1 MHDRFLDR
9 MKESADLFAIGMTSY
24 QSLMTLSPL
33 KSTSSLVDQVCS
45 RLARQLR
52 DELESGDDKLPP
64 ERLMAERL
72 GVSRTVLREATKRLE
87 LQGLLEIRHG
97 SGIRAVNRLHKP
109 LSGSLSLLLPEL
121 AERLRQ
127 LSEAR
132 AAIEPEIARQ
142 AALKAKAADLRQL
155 SSIHERLVAAETHDD
170 AVEADIDFHRTLAR
184 IAGNEILKLLLE
196 SLADLGRE
204 SRRVTIGNVGQQ
216 RAVNH
221 HAAILTAVTAH
232 DGNAAAKAM
241 KHHMDEATLDLAAK
255 TKAKR

>member
-1 MHDRFLDR
+1 
-9 MKESADLFAIGMTSY
+9 MTI
-24 QSLMTLSPL
+24 TPL
-33 KSTSSLVDQVCS
+33 KPTPSLVEQVCS

-52 DELESGDDKLPP
+52 DEVDSGDGKLPP

-109 LSGSLSLLLPEL
+109 LSGSLSILLPEL
-121 AERLRQ
+121 QERLRQ

-142 AALKAKAADLRQL
+142 AALKAKATDLKQL
-155 SSIHERLVAAETHDD
+155 RGIHERLLAAETHDE
-170 AVEADIDFHRTLAR
+170 AVESDIDFHRTLAR
-184 IAGNEILKLLLE
+184 IAGNEILKLMLE

-204 SRRVTIGNVGQQ
+204 SRRVTIGNVGRQ
-216 RAVNH
+216 RAIDH
-221 HAAILTAVTAH
+221 HAAILNAVAAH
-232 DGNAAAKAM
+232 DANAAAKAM
-241 KHHMDEATLDLAAK
+241 KHHMDEAAHDLAAK
-255 TKAKR
+255 AKTKR

>member
-1 MHDRFLDR
+1 
-9 MKESADLFAIGMTSY
+9 MTIT
-24 QSLMTLSPL
+24 QL
-33 KSTSSLVDQVCS
+33 KPTPSLVEQVCA

-52 DELESGDDKLPP
+52 DEVDSGDDRLPP

-109 LSGSLSLLLPEL
+109 LSGSLSILLPEIQ
-121 AERLRQ
+121 ERLRQ

-142 AALKAKAADLRQL
+142 AALKAKAPDLKQL
-155 SSIHERLVAAETHDD
+155 RAIHDRLLAAETHDE

-184 IAGNEILKLLLE
+184 IAGNEILKLMLE

-204 SRRVTIGNVGQQ
+204 SRRVTIGNVGRQ
-216 RAVNH
+216 RAIDH
-221 HAAILTAVTAH
+221 HAAILNAVAAH
-232 DGNAAAKAM
+232 DADAAAKAM
-241 KHHMDEATLDLAAK
+241 KHHMDEAARDLAAK
-255 TKAKR
+255 AKTKR

>member
-1 MHDRFLDR
+1 
-9 MKESADLFAIGMTSY
+9 MTI
-24 QSLMTLSPL
+24 SPL
-33 KSTSSLVDQVCS
+33 KPSHSLVEQVCS

-52 DELESGDDKLPP
+52 DEADSGDGKLPP

-109 LSGSLSLLLPEL
+109 LSGSLSILLPEL
-121 AERLRQ
+121 PERLRQ

-142 AALKAKAADLRQL
+142 AALKAKAADVKQLRG
-155 SSIHERLVAAETHDD
+155 IHDRLLAAETHDE

-184 IAGNEILKLLLE
+184 IAGNEILKLMLE

-204 SRRVTIGNVGQQ
+204 SRRVTIGNVGRQ
-216 RAVNH
+216 RAIDH
-221 HAAILTAVTAH
+221 HAAILNAVAAH
-232 DGNAAAKAM
+232 DANAAAKAM
-241 KHHMDEATLDLAAK
+241 KHHMDEAAHDLVAK
-255 TKAKR
+255 TKTKR

>member
-1 MHDRFLDR
+1 M
-9 MKESADLFAIGMTSY
+9 IIT
-24 QSLMTLSPL
+24 PL
-33 KSTSSLVDQVCS
+33 KSSPSLVEQVCS

-52 DELESGDDKLPP
+52 DEMESGDGRLPP
-64 ERLMAERL
+64 ERQMAERL

-109 LSGSLSLLLPEL
+109 LSGSLSILLPEL
-121 AERLRQ
+121 PERLRQ

-142 AALKAKAADLRQL
+142 AALKAKAADVKQLRG
-155 SSIHERLVAAETHDD
+155 IHERLLAAEVHGE

-184 IAGNEILKLLLE
+184 IAGNEILKLMLE

-204 SRRVTIGNVGQQ
+204 SRRVTIGNVGRQ
-216 RAVNH
+216 RAIDH
-221 HAAILTAVTAH
+221 HAAILNAVAAH
-232 DGNAAAKAM
+232 DAEAAARAM
-241 KHHMDEATLDLAAK
+241 KHHMEEAARDLGTKAK
-255 TKAKR
+255 TKR

>member
-1 MHDRFLDR
+1 
-9 MKESADLFAIGMTSY
+9 MTI
-24 QSLMTLSPL
+24 TPL
-33 KSTSSLVDQVCS
+33 KPTPSLVEQVCS

-52 DELESGDDKLPP
+52 DEVDSGDGKLPP

-109 LSGSLSLLLPEL
+109 LSGSLSILLPEL
-121 AERLRQ
+121 QERLRQ

-142 AALKAKAADLRQL
+142 AAMKAKATDLKQL
-155 SSIHERLVAAETHDD
+155 RSIHERLIAAETHDD

-184 IAGNEILKLLLE
+184 IAGNEILKLMLE

-204 SRRVTIGNVGQQ
+204 SRRVTIGNVGRQ
-216 RAVNH
+216 RAIDH
-221 HAAILTAVTAH
+221 HATILNAVAAH
-232 DGNAAAKAM
+232 DANAAAKAM
-241 KHHMDEATLDLAAK
+241 KHHMDEAAHDLAAK
-255 TKAKR
+255 AKTKR

>member
-1 MHDRFLDR
+1 
-9 MKESADLFAIGMTSY
+9 MTII
-24 QSLMTLSPL
+24 PL
-33 KSTSSLVDQVCS
+33 KPTPSLVEQVCS

-52 DELESGDDKLPP
+52 DEVDSGDGKLPP

-109 LSGSLSLLLPEL
+109 LSGSLSILLPEL
-121 AERLRQ
+121 PERLRQ

-132 AAIEPEIARQ
+132 SAIEPEIARQ
-142 AALKAKAADLRQL
+142 ASLKAKAPDVKQLRG
-155 SSIHERLVAAETHDD
+155 IHERLVAAETHDE

-184 IAGNEILKLLLE
+184 IAGNEILKLMLE

-204 SRRVTIGNVGQQ
+204 SRRVTIGNVGRQ
-216 RAVNH
+216 RAIDH
-221 HAAILTAVTAH
+221 HAAILNAVTAH
-232 DGNAAAKAM
+232 DANAAAKAM
-241 KHHMDEATLDLAAK
+241 KHHMDEAARDLA
-255 TKAKR
+255 TKAKAKR

>member
-1 MHDRFLDR
+1 
-9 MKESADLFAIGMTSY
+9 MTI
-24 QSLMTLSPL
+24 TPL
-33 KSTSSLVDQVCS
+33 KPTPSLVEQVCS

-52 DELESGDDKLPP
+52 DEVDSGDGKLPP

-109 LSGSLSLLLPEL
+109 LNGSLSILLPEL
-121 AERLRQ
+121 QERLRQ

-142 AALKAKAADLRQL
+142 AALKAKATDLKQL
-155 SSIHERLVAAETHDD
+155 RGIHERLLAAETHDE

-184 IAGNEILKLLLE
+184 VAGNEIMKLMLE

-204 SRRVTIGNVGQQ
+204 SRRVTIGNVGRQ
-216 RAVNH
+216 RAIDH
-221 HAAILTAVTAH
+221 HTAILNAVAAH
-232 DGNAAAKAM
+232 DANAAATAM
-241 KHHMDEATLDLAAK
+241 KHHMDEAAHDLAAK
-255 TKAKR
+255 AKTKR

>member
-1 MHDRFLDR
+1 
-9 MKESADLFAIGMTSY
+9 MTI
-24 QSLMTLSPL
+24 TPL
-33 KSTSSLVDQVCS
+33 KPTPSLVEQVCS

-52 DELESGDDKLPP
+52 DEVDSGDGKLPP

-109 LSGSLSLLLPEL
+109 LSGSLSILLPEL
-121 AERLRQ
+121 QERLRQ

-142 AALKAKAADLRQL
+142 AALKAKATDVKQLRG
-155 SSIHERLVAAETHDD
+155 IHERLLAAETHDD

-184 IAGNEILKLLLE
+184 IAGNEILKLMLE

-204 SRRVTIGNVGQQ
+204 SRSVTIGNVGRQ
-216 RAVNH
+216 RAIDH
-221 HAAILTAVTAH
+221 HAAILNAVAAH
-232 DGNAAAKAM
+232 DANAAAKAM
-241 KHHMDEATLDLAAK
+241 KHHLDEAAHDLAAK
-255 TKAKR
+255 AKTKR

>member
-1 MHDRFLDR
+1 
-9 MKESADLFAIGMTSY
+9 MTI
-24 QSLMTLSPL
+24 TPL
-33 KSTSSLVDQVCS
+33 KPTPSLVEQVCA

-52 DELESGDDKLPP
+52 DEVESGDDRLPP

-109 LSGSLSLLLPEL
+109 LSGSLSILLPEMQ
-121 AERLRQ
+121 ERLRQ

-142 AALKAKAADLRQL
+142 AALKAKAPDLKQL
-155 SSIHERLVAAETHDD
+155 RAIHDRLLAAETHDE

-184 IAGNEILKLLLE
+184 IAGNEILKLMLE

-204 SRRVTIGNVGQQ
+204 SRRVTIGNVGRQ
-216 RAVNH
+216 RAIDH
-221 HAAILTAVTAH
+221 HAAILNAVAAH
-232 DGNAAAKAM
+232 DANAAAKAM
-241 KHHMDEATLDLAAK
+241 KHHMDEAARDLAAK
-255 TKAKR
+255 AKTKR

>member
-1 MHDRFLDR
+1 
-9 MKESADLFAIGMTSY
+9 MTI
-24 QSLMTLSPL
+24 TPL
-33 KSTSSLVDQVCS
+33 KPTPSLVEQVCS

-52 DELESGDDKLPP
+52 DEVDSGDGKLPP

-109 LSGSLSLLLPEL
+109 LSSSLSILLPEL
-121 AERLRQ
+121 QERLRQ

-142 AALKAKAADLRQL
+142 AALKAKATDVKQLRG
-155 SSIHERLVAAETHDD
+155 IHERLLAAETHDE

-184 IAGNEILKLLLE
+184 IAGNEILKLMLE

-204 SRRVTIGNVGQQ
+204 SRRVTIGNVGRQ
-216 RAVNH
+216 RAIDH
-221 HAAILTAVTAH
+221 HSAILNAVTAH
-232 DGNAAAKAM
+232 DATAAAKAM
-241 KHHMDEATLDLAAK
+241 KHHMDEAAHDLAAK
-255 TKAKR
+255 AKTKR

>member
-1 MHDRFLDR
+1 
-9 MKESADLFAIGMTSY
+9 MKERAILFAIGMTSY
-24 QSLMTLSPL
+24 QSVMTLSPL
-33 KSTSSLVDQVCS
+33 KSTSSLVDQVCL

-52 DELESGDDKLPP
+52 DEIESGDDKLPP

-142 AALKAKAADLRQL
+142 AALKAKAADVKQLRI
-155 SSIHERLVAAETHDD
+155 IHERLVAAKTHDE

-204 SRRVTIGNVGQQ
+204 SRRVTIGYVGQQ
-216 RAVNH
+216 RAIDH
-221 HAAILTAVTAH
+221 HTAILNAVSAH
-232 DGNAAAKAM
+232 DEVAAAKAM
-241 KHHMDEATLDLAAK
+241 KHHLKEAALDLAAK

>member
-1 MHDRFLDR
+1 
-9 MKESADLFAIGMTSY
+9 MTI
-24 QSLMTLSPL
+24 TPL
-33 KSTSSLVDQVCS
+33 KPTPSLVEQVCS

-52 DELESGDDKLPP
+52 DEVDSGDGKLPP

-109 LSGSLSLLLPEL
+109 LSGSLSILLPEL
-121 AERLRQ
+121 QERLRQ

-142 AALKAKAADLRQL
+142 AAMKAKATDLKQL
-155 SSIHERLVAAETHDD
+155 RSIHERLLAAETHDE

-184 IAGNEILKLLLE
+184 IAGNEILKLMLE

-204 SRRVTIGNVGQQ
+204 SRRVTIGNVGRQ
-216 RAVNH
+216 RAIDH
-221 HAAILTAVTAH
+221 HAAILNAVVAH
-232 DGNAAAKAM
+232 DANAAAKAM
-241 KHHMDEATLDLAAK
+241 KHHMDEAAHDLAAK
-255 TKAKR
+255 AKTKR

>member
-1 MHDRFLDR
+1 
-9 MKESADLFAIGMTSY
+9 MKENILQSTIGMTSY
-24 QSLMTLSPL
+24 QLAMTLSPL
-33 KSTSSLVDQVCS
+33 KSTPSLVDQVCS

-52 DELESGDDKLPP
+52 DEIESGDGKLPP
-64 ERLMAERL
+64 ERLMAESL

-121 AERLRQ
+121 PERLRQ
-127 LSEAR
+127 LNEAR

-142 AALKAKAADLRQL
+142 AALKAKTADLKQL
-155 SSIHERLVAAETHDD
+155 RAIHDRLVAAETHDE

-184 IAGNEILKLLLE
+184 VAGNEILKLMLE

-216 RAVNH
+216 RAIDH
-221 HAAILTAVTAH
+221 HNAILAAVAAH
-232 DGNAAAKAM
+232 DAAAAAKAM
-241 KHHMDEATLDLAAK
+241 KHHMDEAARDLAAK
-255 TKAKR
+255 TKTKR

>member
-1 MHDRFLDR
+1 
-9 MKESADLFAIGMTSY
+9 MTI
-24 QSLMTLSPL
+24 TPL
-33 KSTSSLVDQVCS
+33 KPTPSLVEQVCS

-52 DELESGDDKLPP
+52 DEVDSGDGRLPP
-64 ERLMAERL
+64 ERQMAERL

-109 LSGSLSLLLPEL
+109 LSSSLSILLPEL
-121 AERLRQ
+121 PERLRQ

-142 AALKAKAADLRQL
+142 AALKAKAADVKQLRG
-155 SSIHERLVAAETHDD
+155 IHERLLAAETHDE

-184 IAGNEILKLLLE
+184 IAGNEILKLMLE

-204 SRRVTIGNVGQQ
+204 SRRVTIGNVGRQ
-216 RAVNH
+216 RAIDH
-221 HAAILTAVTAH
+221 HTAILNAVAAH
-232 DGNAAAKAM
+232 DANAAARAM
-241 KHHMDEATLDLAAK
+241 KHHMDEAARDLTVKA
-255 TKAKR
+255 KAKR

>member
-1 MHDRFLDR
+1 
-9 MKESADLFAIGMTSY
+9 MTI
-24 QSLMTLSPL
+24 SPL
-33 KSTSSLVDQVCS
+33 KPTPSLVEQFCS

-52 DELESGDDKLPP
+52 DEVDSGDGRLPP

-109 LSGSLSLLLPEL
+109 LSGSVSILLPEL
-121 AERLRQ
+121 QERLRQ

-142 AALKAKAADLRQL
+142 AALKAKSQDVKQLRG
-155 SSIHERLVAAETHDD
+155 IHERLVAATIHDE

-184 IAGNEILKLLLE
+184 IAGNEILKLMLE

-204 SRRVTIGNVGQQ
+204 SRRVTIGNVGRQ
-216 RAVNH
+216 RAIDH
-221 HAAILTAVTAH
+221 HAAILNAVTAH
-232 DGNAAAKAM
+232 DANAAAKAM
-241 KHHMDEATLDLAAK
+241 KHHMDEAARDLAAK
-255 TKAKR
+255 AKAKR

>member
-1 MHDRFLDR
+1 
-9 MKESADLFAIGMTSY
+9 MTI
-24 QSLMTLSPL
+24 LPL
-33 KSTSSLVDQVCS
+33 KATPSLVEQVCS

-52 DELESGDDKLPP
+52 DEGDSGDGKLPP

-109 LSGSLSLLLPEL
+109 LSGSLSILLPEL
-121 AERLRQ
+121 PERLRQ

-132 AAIEPEIARQ
+132 TAIEPEIARQ
-142 AALKAKAADLRQL
+142 AALKAKAADVKQLRA
-155 SSIHERLVAAETHDD
+155 IHERLLAAEAHDE

-184 IAGNEILKLLLE
+184 IAGNEILKLMLE

-204 SRRVTIGNVGQQ
+204 SRRVTIGNVGRQ
-216 RAVNH
+216 RAIDH
-221 HAAILTAVTAH
+221 HAAILNAVAAH
-232 DGNAAAKAM
+232 DANAAAKAM
-241 KHHMDEATLDLAAK
+241 KHHLEEAANDLAAK
-255 TKAKR
+255 AKTKR

>member
-1 MHDRFLDR
+1 M
-9 MKESADLFAIGMTSY
+9 II
-24 QSLMTLSPL
+24 SPL
-33 KSTSSLVDQVCS
+33 KSSTSLVEQVCS

-52 DELESGDDKLPP
+52 DEVDSGDGRLPP

-109 LSGSLSLLLPEL
+109 LSGSLSILLPEL
-121 AERLRQ
+121 PERLRQ

-142 AALKAKAADLRQL
+142 AALKAKATDVKQLRG
-155 SSIHERLVAAETHDD
+155 IHERLLAAESHDE

-184 IAGNEILKLLLE
+184 IAGNEIMKLMLE

-204 SRRVTIGNVGQQ
+204 SRRVTIGNVGRQ
-216 RAVNH
+216 RAIDH
-221 HAAILTAVTAH
+221 QFGQIRLHQPDPGRQQTDQQSHDQLQAIRQQPR
-232 DGNAAAKAM
+232 DQ
-241 KHHMDEATLDLAAK
+241 ATIRAPARNRRRQRGLQ
-255 TKAKR
+255 

>member
-1 MHDRFLDR
+1 
-9 MKESADLFAIGMTSY
+9 MTIA
-24 QSLMTLSPL
+24 PL
-33 KSTSSLVDQVCS
+33 KSSPSLVEQVCS

-52 DELESGDDKLPP
+52 DEVASGDDKLPP

-109 LSGSLSLLLPEL
+109 LSGSLSILLPEL
-121 AERLRQ
+121 SERLRQ

-142 AALKAKAADLRQL
+142 AALKAKAADVKQLRG
-155 SSIHERLVAAETHDD
+155 IHERLLAAETHDE

-184 IAGNEILKLLLE
+184 IAGNEIMKLMLE

-204 SRRVTIGNVGQQ
+204 SRRVTIGNVGRQ
-216 RAVNH
+216 RAIDH
-221 HAAILTAVTAH
+221 HAAILNAVAAH
-232 DGNAAAKAM
+232 DGHAAATAM
-241 KHHMDEATLDLAAK
+241 KHHMDEAARDLSAK
-255 TKAKR
+255 AKAKR

>member
-1 MHDRFLDR
+1 
-9 MKESADLFAIGMTSY
+9 MTI
-24 QSLMTLSPL
+24 TPL
-33 KSTSSLVDQVCS
+33 KPTPSLVEQVCS

-52 DELESGDDKLPP
+52 DEVDSGDGKLPP

-109 LSGSLSLLLPEL
+109 LSGSLSILLPEL
-121 AERLRQ
+121 QERLRQ

-142 AALKAKAADLRQL
+142 AALKAKAPDVKLLRT
-155 SSIHERLVAAETHDD
+155 IHERLLAAETHDE

-184 IAGNEILKLLLE
+184 IAGNEILKLMLE

-204 SRRVTIGNVGQQ
+204 SRRVTIGNVGRQ
-216 RAVNH
+216 RAIDH
-221 HAAILTAVTAH
+221 HATILNAVAAH
-232 DGNAAAKAM
+232 DANAAAKAM
-241 KHHMDEATLDLAAK
+241 KHHMDEAAHDLAAK
-255 TKAKR
+255 AKTKR

>member
-1 MHDRFLDR
+1 VLKDFRSL
-9 MKESADLFAIGMTSY
+9 LVIGMTSY
-24 QSLMTLSPL
+24 QSKMTLSPI
-33 KSTSSLVDQVCS
+33 KSAPSLVEQVCS

-52 DELESGDDKLPP
+52 DEAGTGDGKLPP

-97 SGIRAVNRLHKP
+97 SGIRAVSQLHKP
-109 LSGSLSLLLPEL
+109 LNGSLSLLLPEM

-127 LSEAR
+127 LVEAR

-142 AALKAKAADLRQL
+142 AALKAKGADVKTLR
-155 SSIHERLVAAETHDD
+155 SIHDQMLAAETHED

-184 IAGNEILKLLLE
+184 IAGNEILKLMLE

-204 SRRVTIGNVGQQ
+204 SRRVTIGNVGKG
-216 RAVNH
+216 RAVDH
-221 HAAILTAVTAH
+221 HASILKAVAAH
-232 DGNAAAKAM
+232 DPDAAGKAM
-241 KHHMDEATLDLAAK
+241 MHHMDEAGRDLAPK
-255 TKAKR
+255 NKSKR

>member
-1 MHDRFLDR
+1 
-9 MKESADLFAIGMTSY
+9 MTF
-24 QSLMTLSPL
+24 SPL
-33 KSTSSLVDQVCS
+33 KPTPTLVEQVCS

-52 DELESGDDKLPP
+52 DEDGPGDGRLPP

-121 AERLRQ
+121 PERLRQ
-127 LSEAR
+127 LNEAR

-142 AALKAKAADLRQL
+142 AATKAKAAEVRQL
-155 SSIHERLVAAETHDD
+155 RAVHARMMAAEGHDE
-170 AVEADIDFHRTLAR
+170 AVEADIDFHRTLAG
-184 IAGNEILKLLLE
+184 IAGNEILKLMLE

-216 RAVNH
+216 RAIEH
-221 HAAILTAVTAH
+221 HAAILAAVAAH
-232 DGNAAAKAM
+232 DASAAAKAM
-241 KHHMDEATLDLAAK
+241 KHHMDEAVRDLTSKA
-255 TKAKR
+255 KAKR

>member
-1 MHDRFLDR
+1 
-9 MKESADLFAIGMTSY
+9 MTI
-24 QSLMTLSPL
+24 LPL
-33 KSTSSLVDQVCS
+33 KPTPSLVEQVCS

-52 DELESGDDKLPP
+52 DEVDSGDGKLPP

-87 LQGLLEIRHG
+87 IQGLLEIRHG

-109 LSGSLSLLLPEL
+109 LSGSLAILLPEL
-121 AERLRQ
+121 QERLRQ

-142 AALKAKAADLRQL
+142 AVLKAKATDLKQL
-155 SSIHERLVAAETHDD
+155 RGIHERLLAAQTHDE

-184 IAGNEILKLLLE
+184 IAGNEIMKLMLE

-204 SRRVTIGNVGQQ
+204 SRRVTIGNVGRQ
-216 RAVNH
+216 RAIDH
-221 HAAILTAVTAH
+221 HAAILNAVAAH
-232 DGNAAAKAM
+232 DANAAAKAM
-241 KHHMDEATLDLAAK
+241 KHHMDEAARDLAAK
-255 TKAKR
+255 AKTKR

>member
-1 MHDRFLDR
+1 
-9 MKESADLFAIGMTSY
+9 MKESAFILTIGMTSY
-24 QSLMTLSPL
+24 QSVMTLSPL
-33 KSTSSLVDQVCS
+33 KPTSSLVDQVCS

-52 DELESGDDKLPP
+52 DEIESGDGKLPP

-142 AALKAKAADLRQL
+142 AALKAKATDVKQLR
-155 SSIHERLVAAETHDD
+155 SIHERLVAAETHDE

-184 IAGNEILKLLLE
+184 IAGNELLKLLLE

-204 SRRVTIGNVGQQ
+204 SRRGNVGQQ
-216 RAVNH
+216 RAIDH
-221 HAAILTAVTAH
+221 HTAILNAVAAH
-232 DGNAAAKAM
+232 DAPAAAKAM

-255 TKAKR
+255 TKSKR

>member
-1 MHDRFLDR
+1 
-9 MKESADLFAIGMTSY
+9 MTI
-24 QSLMTLSPL
+24 TPL
-33 KSTSSLVDQVCS
+33 KPTPSLVEQVCS

-52 DELESGDDKLPP
+52 DEVDSGDGKLPP

-109 LSGSLSLLLPEL
+109 LSGSLSILLPEL
-121 AERLRQ
+121 QERLRQ

-142 AALKAKAADLRQL
+142 AALKAKATDVKQLRG
-155 SSIHERLVAAETHDD
+155 IHERLLAAETHDE

-184 IAGNEILKLLLE
+184 IAGNEILKLMLE

-204 SRRVTIGNVGQQ
+204 SRRVTIGNVGRQ
-216 RAVNH
+216 RAIDH
-221 HAAILTAVTAH
+221 HSAILNAVTAH
-232 DGNAAAKAM
+232 DANAAVKAM
-241 KHHMDEATLDLAAK
+241 KHHMDEAAHDLAAK
-255 TKAKR
+255 AKTKR